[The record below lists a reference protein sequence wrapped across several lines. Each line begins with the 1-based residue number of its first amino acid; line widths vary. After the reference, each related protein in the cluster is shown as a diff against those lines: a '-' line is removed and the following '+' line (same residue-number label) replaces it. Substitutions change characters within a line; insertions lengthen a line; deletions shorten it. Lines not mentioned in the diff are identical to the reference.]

1 MSKLPLI
8 HSIST
13 VGVIKHY
20 NQDYLIHDTRTDF
33 TGPNGIGKSLLAD
46 LLQILFIAERKKI
59 HFGTDSVKKE
69 YRQIH
74 TIPYKCPNAYFF
86 LNIEVEHKQYI
97 TFGVNIPNTSS
108 SPIKIFRILDDHF
121 DAEKDSQKTKRNR
134 LSLDGNLI
142 PEHKLPYFSDFIV
155 NGTIASVD
163 TLIKHLRDQKELF
176 LDVFTKKN

>member
-1 MSKLPLI
+1 MNKLPLI

-13 VGVIKHY
+13 VNVVKHY

-59 HFGTDSVKKE
+59 RFGTDSVKKE

-74 TIPYKCPNAYFF
+74 TIPYKGPNAYFF
-86 LNIEVEHKQYI
+86 INIEVEHKMYL

-108 SPIKIFRILDDHF
+108 GQIK
-121 DAEKDSQKTKRNR
+121 
-134 LSLDGNLI
+134 
-142 PEHKLPYFSDFIV
+142 
-155 NGTIASVD
+155 
-163 TLIKHLRDQKELF
+163 
-176 LDVFTKKN
+176 